1 MLSHLI
7 PAPSVREPGQWD
19 YEDEENR
26 GAGGFWMAGE
36 GLEVGLGILTSPPE
50 HIQGTS
56 VWLDSSKS
64 SFCKSCALVAV
75 HTPLFF

>member
-1 MLSHLI
+1 
-7 PAPSVREPGQWD
+7 
-19 YEDEENR
+19 
-26 GAGGFWMAGE
+26 MAGE

-56 VWLDSSKS
+56 VWLDGSKS
-64 SFCKSCALVAV
+64 SFCKSCALMAV